1 MRCVRG
7 LCLGE
12 VLDDGFIGAC
22 LVSTGVCLRLEGKAL
37 SGTSRSLAFSQDGWS
52 GSQKARRCVVVYA
65 GDAPEAEPSAA
76 RISFGG
82 QNPDVEATTAKL
94 RLAAAE
100 ALAVDDTGAGISDE
114 DLARRCVSERALL
127 DKA

>member
-1 MRCVRG
+1 MV
-7 LCLGE
+7 E
-12 VLDDGFIGAC
+12 N
-22 LVSTGVCLRLEGKAL
+22 
-37 SGTSRSLAFSQDGWS
+37 SRSLAFSQDRWS
-52 GSQKARRCVVVYA
+52 GSKEARRCVVVYA